1 MLKQNNINMENN
13 SKGWEIDL
21 LPIKESKQSGD
32 CILLRFG
39 DLFAGKQKQNVFII
53 DGGFSDTAKSIK
65 EHLKK
70 YYNCYYDGVYH
81 ITGMILTHP
90 DQDHISGLVEL
101 LIDEQI
107 KISNLI
113 VNAPWK
119 TLTRSW
125 FKDGRITNNSL
136 KVELQDVF
144 NKLNELITLSIERHN
159 AKILYGFDILG
170 ELTCNGA
177 KFTILGPDKMFY
189 NTCMANSEKTKDKS
203 EDVKFVEKM
212 TVKSLDKEE
221 LYIPGKIKWAEIDS
235 TSAINE
241 SSIVF
246 LFEYEGFKMLFT
258 GDCGRIGL
266 KAAIDYADRHSINL
280 ADTQVIKMP
289 HHGSRHNIDLAFLDR
304 FTHMNRACY
313 ISCAKDDE
321 GHHPSKRLVNILNE
335 KGFKVYSTSGSTLH
349 RSSNAPD
356 RGWVSAKKI
365 ECYPTMEKL
374 DM

>member
-1 MLKQNNINMENN
+1 ME
-13 SKGWEIDL
+13 
-21 LPIKESKQSGD
+21 
-32 CILLRFG
+32 
-39 DLFAGKQKQNVFII
+39 
-53 DGGFSDTAKSIK
+53 
-65 EHLKK
+65 
-70 YYNCYYDGVYH
+70 
-81 ITGMILTHP
+81 
-90 DQDHISGLVEL
+90 
-101 LIDEQI
+101 
-107 KISNLI
+107 
-113 VNAPWK
+113 
-119 TLTRSW
+119 
-125 FKDGRITNNSL
+125 
-136 KVELQDVF
+136 
-144 NKLNELITLSIERHN
+144 NELITLAIERHN
-159 AKILYGFDILG
+159 AKILYGVDSLG